1 MFFVDNRELN
11 ANIRLR
17 ALCVITMFT
26 IGCVVDNGT
35 GGGYVPS
42 RAPSCDNALSAKPD
56 LSGIWTIEGNGTRTN
71 CGDVV
76 DEDAPD
82 TVDDLTIGPMAV
94 PIKHDMGHFSLDE
107 NEWQGDE
114 SNIRIEG
121 EHDSTCGELEF
132 LTVTEYGEAYG
143 ELVLH
148 DAIID
153 LSGKN
158 PRITGKFRLYRATAS
173 ESNRNSPLGC
183 KQGGNF
189 FATIKPFRDGVGG
202 N

>member
-11 ANIRLR
+11 ANIRLC
-17 ALCVITMFT
+17 ALCLITMFT

-35 GGGYVPS
+35 GGRYVPS
-42 RAPSCDNALSAKPD
+42 RAPSCANVLSAKPD

-76 DEDAPD
+76 DEDVAD
-82 TVDDLTIGPMAV
+82 TVDLTIGPMAV
-94 PIKHDMGHFSLDE
+94 PIKHDRGHFSLEE

-114 SNIRIEG
+114 PGIRVEG
-121 EHDSTCGELEF
+121 EHDSTCGELKL

-143 ELVLH
+143 ELELH
-148 DAIID
+148 DANID
-153 LSGKN
+153 LSGEN
-158 PRITGKFRLYRATAS
+158 PVITGKFRLYRAPAS
-173 ESNRNSPLGC
+173 ESNRNSHLDC
-183 KQGGNF
+183 KQIGNF